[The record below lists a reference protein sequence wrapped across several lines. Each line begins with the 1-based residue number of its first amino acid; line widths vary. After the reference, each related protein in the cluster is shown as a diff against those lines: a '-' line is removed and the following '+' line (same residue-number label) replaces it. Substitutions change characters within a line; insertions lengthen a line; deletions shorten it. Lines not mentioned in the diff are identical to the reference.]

1 MKIAISF
8 LKIGSE
14 FQGIFTH
21 ALGLVDDVIRD
32 KNNEISIIIDKKS
45 YQNIL
50 ISRYPNVEIIYL
62 KDRRSQFLQKISIF
76 IYLLLKVELFKKI
89 FCKNFIEIESRNF
102 DIILH
107 PNWSIFSFGLKT
119 FSIASVHDTAF
130 ENQDYEQNY
139 LHKIKLRFLVQS
151 ICKYSNIILCES
163 ETGKKD
169 IIKIFK
175 IDPIKIIVRL
185 NLPNKQFKKI
195 SNESRKILNG
205 KFKEL
210 NDCKFLLLPSRWG
223 QYKNQPR
230 IIKSLEKY
238 NNENTNKLKL
248 VLTGV
253 RNDIEKINFF
263 MKENKFSRENL
274 VIYDSIEF
282 FELIQ
287 LYKNAYALIFPSLLG
302 PTSLPLYEA
311 LENNC
316 PIITSNLDGH
326 QEVLGDSALFVDP
339 LSEDSI
345 YDSLTKLNDSKVISL
360 KKKMLVQKKF
370 LENNHQTKNWLSN
383 SLAIFDNSK

>member
-21 ALGLVDDVIRD
+21 ALGLVDDTIKD

-45 YQNIL
+45 YKNIL

-62 KDRRSQFLQKISIF
+62 KDHRFQFIQKISIF

-89 FCKNFIEIESRNF
+89 FCKNFLEIESRNF

-107 PNWSIFSFGLKT
+107 PNWSVFSFGLKT

-130 ENQDYEQNY
+130 ENRHYAQSY

-151 ICKYSNIILCES
+151 ICKYSNIILSES
-163 ETGKKD
+163 EAGKKD
-169 IIKIFK
+169 IIRIFK
-175 IDPIKIIVRL
+175 VDPIKVIVRL
-185 NLPNKQFKKI
+185 NLPNNQFKKI
-195 SNESRKILNG
+195 SNEPKKILNG
-205 KFKEL
+205 KFKVL

-230 IIKSLEKY
+230 VIKSLEKY

-253 RNDIEKINFF
+253 GNDVEKIYFF
-263 MKENKFSRENL
+263 MKENKFSIENL
-274 VIYDSIEF
+274 VIYKSIEF

-326 QEVLGDSALFVDP
+326 REVLGDSALFVDP
-339 LSEDSI
+339 LSEESI
-345 YDSLTKLNDSKVISL
+345 YESLIQLNNLQVSSL
-360 KKKMLVQKKF
+360 KEKMLRQKKY
-370 LENNHQTKNWLSN
+370 LENDHQTKNWFSN
-383 SLAIFDNSK
+383 SLIIFDDFR

>member
-21 ALGLVDDVIRD
+21 ALGLVEDVIKD
-32 KNNEISIIIDKKS
+32 KDNRISIIIDNKA
-45 YQNIL
+45 YQDTL
-50 ISRYPNVEIIYL
+50 LSRFPNVEVIYL
-62 KDRRSQFLQKISIF
+62 ENNGTKILQKISIF
-76 IYLLLKVELFKKI
+76 IYLLLKVEYLKKI
-89 FCKNFIEIESRNF
+89 FCKNFIEIENRNF

-130 ENQDYEQNY
+130 ENHHYEQNY

-151 ICKYSNIILCES
+151 ICKYSNIILSES

-175 IDPIKIIVRL
+175 IDPNKVIVRL
-185 NLPNKQFKKI
+185 NLPNNQFKKI
-195 SNESRKILNG
+195 SNEPKKILSG

-230 IIKSLEKY
+230 VIKSLEKY

-253 RNDIEKINFF
+253 GNDVEKINFF
-263 MKENKFSRENL
+263 MKENKFSIENL
-274 VIYDSIEF
+274 VIYKSIEF

-326 QEVLGDSALFVDP
+326 REVLGDSALFVDP
-339 LSEDSI
+339 LSEESI
-345 YDSLTKLNDSKVISL
+345 YKSFIQLNNLKVLSL
-360 KKKMLVQKKF
+360 KEKMIRQKKY
-370 LENNHQTKNWLSN
+370 LENDHQTKNWLFN
-383 SLAIFDNSK
+383 SLIIFDNFK